1 MCYNIKI
8 VVNLKSEGGY
18 LGRKLKSAIINEEF
32 KMGNLALVIILIKYI
47 VIEGLKGELDV

>member
-8 VVNLKSEGGY
+8 VVNLKSEGVY
-18 LGRKLKSAIINEEF
+18 LGRKLKRAIINEEF